1 VKILAKTHLA
11 KTQPTGI
18 LVSLG
23 AVPLL
28 VGILGA
34 RAIAAAMQEMGEAS
48 EEIFR
53 GDRLPVL
60 KIASP
65 EVGNSQTGDQSH

>member
-1 VKILAKTHLA
+1 VKILA

-34 RAIAAAMQEMGEAS
+34 RAIAVAMQEMGEAS

-60 KIASP
+60 KITSP
-65 EVGNSQTGDQSH
+65 EGGNSQAVDQIH